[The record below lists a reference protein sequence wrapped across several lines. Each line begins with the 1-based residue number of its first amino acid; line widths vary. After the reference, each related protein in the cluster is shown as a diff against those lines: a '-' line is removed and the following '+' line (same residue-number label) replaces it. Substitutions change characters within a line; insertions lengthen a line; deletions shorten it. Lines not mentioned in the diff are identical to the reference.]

1 MSNQQELSNT
11 SKDSQS
17 VEIFD
22 QAEEAK
28 GQIQTS
34 PELLSKND
42 SLNQNNSISKKSQE
56 ISNSYVFNIFE
67 GDGGQISNYSILEGE
82 PKIEEKSFMAE

>member
-1 MSNQQELSNT
+1 MSNT

-67 GDGGQISNYSILEGE
+67 GDGG
-82 PKIEEKSFMAE
+82 

>member
-1 MSNQQELSNT
+1 LSNT

-67 GDGGQISNYSILEGE
+67 GDGG
-82 PKIEEKSFMAE
+82 

>member
-1 MSNQQELSNT
+1 LSNT

-28 GQIQTS
+28 GQMQTS

-42 SLNQNNSISKKSQE
+42 SLNQNNSISKKSEE
-56 ISNSYVFNIFE
+56 I
-67 GDGGQISNYSILEGE
+67 
-82 PKIEEKSFMAE
+82 